1 MPVERS
7 RGSRRTCADGDGLV
21 WTEPLVPP
29 GISFATNLTPGAWD
43 ESSQAMPC
51 MNYKFSVEHNL
62 KAERA
67 KSAAFLDAPP
77 STESKPNRTRHKH
90 KVTPPLSIAPTV
102 QPQPREPHTQTRNP
116 RPPNAFIF
124 FRSAFIRTGE
134 VPADVETSHAS
145 LSAIAGLTW
154 AALPA
159 LEKAAWHRKAE
170 EERKRHLERFP
181 AYAPASGS
189 SDRDRYVG
197 RGSGKG
203 GLAAVVARPNR
214 RKQREVVP
222 PDRVRQAHIASLLLS
237 KLRGV
242 ELREAIAK
250 FDQERRERGE
260 GGVEVRFGPVETPE
274 GRLEESDSAPFERE
288 GSRSFVVRR
297 RCRNEKRRKSEE
309 GKDGRCTLPP
319 PLSPS
324 TPIDPASTATFAF
337 DSDFDLLSS
346 VPAIAPN
353 TGFASTL
360 ELSFDLLSS
369 IRPTANDE
377 FTSTFEWPPLNKSS
391 SSPFFDPSYP
401 LSHAFPDTS
410 TSPDVSSF
418 SSVLGCSSMFA
429 IGGDP
434 NSLTSSPEWIGLS
447 VDGGLTPCAGL
458 ELRPDLAGLGDVRMS
473 SLW

>member
-1 MPVERS
+1 MSIWNQDETELVSSNDLKS
-7 RGSRRTCADGDGLV
+7 RFQLGL
-21 WTEPLVPP
+21 TKTPLQNVAVAHGELVRMEMDWYGQSPWYPP
-29 GISFATNLTPGAWD
+29 GISLATNLTPGRGMNQARQCPAWI
-43 ESSQAMPC
+43 
-51 MNYKFSVEHNL
+51 YKFSVEHNL

-90 KVTPPLSIAPTV
+90 KVTPSLSIAPTV
-102 QPQPREPHTQTRNP
+102 QPHPREPHTQTRNP

-181 AYAPASGS
+181 A
-189 SDRDRYVG
+189 
-197 RGSGKG
+197 GKG

-222 PDRVRQAHIASLLLS
+222 PDCVRQAHIASLLLS

-274 GRLEESDSAPFERE
+274 RDAWRRSDPAPFERE

-324 TPIDPASTATFAF
+324 TPIDPEASTATFAF
-337 DSDFDLLSS
+337 DSDFDRLSS

-391 SSPFFDPSYP
+391 SSPFFDPSY
-401 LSHAFPDTS
+401 LFSHAFPDTS

-418 SSVLGCSSMFA
+418 CRSLEDLSLINPFPPAVQRRYPQLVSPPLYWGARRCS
-429 IGGDP
+429 
-434 NSLTSSPEWIGLS
+434 L
-447 VDGGLTPCAGL
+447 
-458 ELRPDLAGLGDVRMS
+458 
-473 SLW
+473 